1 MSPGRRS
8 LAAQQRCAL
17 LLLALFALALAAC
30 AAPTL
35 PPPAE
40 TPPAP
45 ISWAGH
51 RWLVHDPGTIVASVP
66 ALPPLLPA
74 APAPPTA
81 PAALTPWA
89 EPASGV
95 MRLALQAIA
104 AERNDPL
111 HAARALML
119 HGVAL
124 NDALTVAGAAHT
136 QGMALSEHALIAET
150 ARRVFAHT
158 HPRYAA
164 ALQAE
169 LETATWAGV
178 WQGTATVA
186 GVINGRLLGAA
197 VADTV
202 IAWAAADGSGDAP
215 LEYPLPAP
223 APGVWQPTPPA
234 YEAPQDPAWHRVQTV
249 AIGAPARL
257 RAPAPPDWDS
267 RAMQAQIADFLQVQ
281 AGLTAEQQAL
291 AETWDGGAGTITP
304 PGMWVA
310 IARQQIGNRQLATA
324 EAAGIYA
331 ALGVALHDA
340 AIACWESKYHY
351 MLVRP
356 VTVIQEQR
364 PGWLPLLKTPP
375 HPSYP
380 SGHASMSGA
389 ASGVLAAAFPSEAGL
404 FQEQAD
410 AAARSRVYGGIHWPM
425 DGAAG
430 LQQGAAVAAAVLA
443 QLGEP

>member
-8 LAAQQRCAL
+8 LATRQCCAL
-17 LLLALFALALAAC
+17 LLLALFAFALAAC
-30 AAPTL
+30 AAPGL
-35 PPPAE
+35 PPPAA

-45 ISWAGH
+45 ISWVGH
-51 RWLVHDPGTIVASVP
+51 RWLVHDPDSIVASLP
-66 ALPPLLPA
+66 ALPPLLPD
-74 APAPPTA
+74 APAPPAA
-81 PAALTPWA
+81 PEALTPWA

-95 MRLALQAIA
+95 ISLVLQAIA

-119 HGVAL
+119 HGVAM
-124 NDALTVAGAAHT
+124 NDALTVAEAART

-164 ALQAE
+164 ALRAE

-178 WQGTATVA
+178 WQGTASVA

-197 VADTV
+197 VADAV
-202 IAWAAADGSGDAP
+202 IAWAAADGSGDTP
-215 LEYPLPAP
+215 LEGAWPAP

-234 YEAPQDPAWHRVQTV
+234 YEAPQDPAWRRVQTV
-249 AIGAPARL
+249 AIGDPAQL
-257 RAPAPPDWDS
+257 RAPAPPAWGS
-267 RAMQAQIADFLQVQ
+267 SAMQAQIAEFLEVQ
-281 AGLTAEQQAL
+281 AGLTAEQRAL
-291 AETWDGGAGTITP
+291 AATWDGGAGTITP
-304 PGMWVA
+304 PGMWVEL
-310 IARQQIGNRQLATA
+310 ARQQIGNHQLDTA

-356 VTVIQEQR
+356 VTIVQEQR
-364 PGWLPLLKTPP
+364 PGWLPQIKTPP

-380 SGHASMSGA
+380 SGHASLSGSA
-389 ASGVLAAAFPSEAGL
+389 AVVLAAAFPAEADL
-404 FQEQAD
+404 FQEQAE
-410 AAARSRVYGGIHWPM
+410 AAAHSRVYGGIHWPI
-425 DGAAG
+425 DGEAG
-430 LQQGAAVAAAVLA
+430 LLQGAAVATSVLA
-443 QLGEP
+443 QLSEP

>member
-8 LAAQQRCAL
+8 LAAQQGTL

-30 AAPTL
+30 SAPVL
-35 PPPAE
+35 PPQAE
-40 TPPAP
+40 TPSAP
-45 ISWAGH
+45 LSWAGH
-51 RWLVHDPGTIVASVP
+51 RWLVRDPRTIVARLP
-66 ALPPLLPA
+66 ALPPLLPDAPPPSA
-74 APAPPTA
+74 APE
-81 PAALTPWA
+81 ALTAWA

-95 MRLALQAIA
+95 MSLALQAIA

-119 HGVAL
+119 HGVAM
-124 NDALTVAGAAHT
+124 NDALSVAETARA
-136 QGMALSEHALIAET
+136 QGIAVSDHALIAGT
-150 ARRVFAHT
+150 AGRVFEHT
-158 HPRYAA
+158 HPRYAP
-164 ALQAE
+164 ALRAE
-169 LETATWAGV
+169 LEMATWAGV
-178 WQGTATVA
+178 WQGTASAA

-197 VADTV
+197 VADAV

-215 LEYPLPAP
+215 LESAWPTP

-234 YEAPQDPAWHRVQTV
+234 YEAPQDPAWRRVRTV
-249 AIGAPARL
+249 AIGDPAHL
-257 RAPAPPDWDS
+257 RAPAPPAWDS
-267 RAMQAQIADFLQVQ
+267 PAMHAQIAEFLQVQ

-291 AETWDGGAGTITP
+291 AESWDGGAGTITP

-310 IARQQIGNRQLATA
+310 LAQQQINNHQLDTA

-364 PGWLPLLKTPP
+364 PDWLPLLKTPP
-375 HPSYP
+375 HPAYP
-380 SGHASMSGA
+380 SGHAIFSGSA
-389 ASGVLAAAFPSEAGL
+389 AGVLAAAFPAEAGF

-410 AAARSRVYGGIHWPM
+410 AAARSRVYGGIHWPI
-425 DGAAG
+425 DGVAG
-430 LQQGAAVAAAVLA
+430 LQQGAAVADIVLA
-443 QLGEP
+443 RLGKP